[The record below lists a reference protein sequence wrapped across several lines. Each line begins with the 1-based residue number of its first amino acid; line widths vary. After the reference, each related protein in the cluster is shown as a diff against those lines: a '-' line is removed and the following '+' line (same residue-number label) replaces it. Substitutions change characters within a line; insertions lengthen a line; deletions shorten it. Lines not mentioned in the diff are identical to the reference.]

1 MSLLTHKHLSY
12 STIDLGS
19 KITRH
24 KVLPHAK
31 RELNSYEGQ
40 MQQLII
46 NGRSYFELIENGDM
60 ANSVNRTVTFLRSDT
75 PHKYPIYFQN
85 AYSWIVMP
93 KIDAYHILLVQFHFK
108 TTHENGLIMYNNGE
122 HGDYLAVE
130 LFNGQISYVFSLGS
144 AANTLKSKSKEK
156 LNDNKWHLV
165 SIWRST
171 KTNHELTVDSIV
183 YKHSSNNNEHTV
195 FNLVDKLYLGG
206 LSEPLDYER
215 LVNRSRI
222 KSTHG
227 FRGCLASV
235 EINGRVPDFD
245 EILNSPGKSSGNVT
259 KGCDSKRLIN
269 KRIRFSLKSILN

>member
-1 MSLLTHKHLSY
+1 MNLSTYKHLAY

-24 KVLPHAK
+24 KVFPHAK

-60 ANSVNRTVTFLRSDT
+60 LNSVNRTVTFLRSDT
-75 PHKYPIYFQN
+75 PHKYPISFHN
-85 AYSWIVMP
+85 AHSWIVMP

-108 TTHENGLIMYNNGE
+108 TIYENGLIMYNNGE

-130 LFNGQISYVFSLGS
+130 LVNGQINYVFSLGS
-144 AANTLKSKSKEK
+144 IANTLKSRSKEK

-195 FNLVDKLYLGG
+195 FSLVDKLYIGG
-206 LSEPLDYER
+206 LNEHVDYER

-222 KSTHG
+222 KSTYG

-245 EILNSPGKSSGNVT
+245 EILNSPAKSSENVT
-259 KGCDSKRLIN
+259 KGCDSKGFN
-269 KRIRFSLKSILN
+269 SIRFLMALS